1 MITGVRGSVLGGYSV
16 TLTKFR
22 RFTLH
27 LETKGDGSQDLNIGF
42 EGLAAHS
49 VDRKLFRPTLEA
61 IREVPLDQ
69 LLENEW
75 PDVQRCLDGGEWPT
89 PVPSRREEACANAV
103 QLQLRA
109 FEITSGTHRV
119 GWVICKSVAKLGRR
133 NG

>member
-1 MITGVRGSVLGGYSV
+1 MIAGVRGSVLCGYSV
-16 TLTKFR
+16 TLTKVR

-27 LETKGDGSQDLNIGF
+27 LETEGDGNHSLHIGF

-49 VDRKLFRPTLEA
+49 VNRKLTRPVLEV

-75 PDVQRCLDGGEWPT
+75 PDVQRCLDGGEWPS
-89 PVPSRREEACANAV
+89 PVPSAPGEARVSAA

-109 FEITSGTHRV
+109 FEVTSGTHRV
-119 GWVICKSVAKLGRR
+119 GWVICQSVAKLGRH